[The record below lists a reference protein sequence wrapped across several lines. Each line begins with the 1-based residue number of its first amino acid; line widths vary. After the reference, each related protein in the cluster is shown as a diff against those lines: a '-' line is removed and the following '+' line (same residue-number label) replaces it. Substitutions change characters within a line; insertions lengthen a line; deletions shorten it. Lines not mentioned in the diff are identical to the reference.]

1 MKNLLTLAI
10 ILSSATAFATRSR
23 MNALG
28 NSAHLSDVNTV
39 YGNPADMMS
48 YKDSLTL
55 ETGSTILTYVNQP
68 VPGAAVV
75 QAGPGNGAEGLL
87 IRSMGDAKMGLSL
100 GHDNAM
106 VFAHRSLMDTNTAT
120 ADIDRS
126 TVLTQQNPFVLL
138 YAAKSGDMAWGA
150 SLEYSNH
157 NNKTTSAE
165 AKESSMAIN
174 LGARTSMWDAAA
186 NVLLTNTWE
195 KGTAATTKS
204 EFKGNSGFSIS
215 GGYNASSDLYVYGN
229 VTSGGF
235 KSTNTAANVSTDG
248 VAFDQMDYKL
258 GVVSTMKQDA
268 NEFFYGVALA
278 STSLQQKTAAITP
291 AAQKTTAM
299 SLPLIIGL
307 EADAN
312 SWLTLR
318 GSVTQTVL
326 INDSKTAPDG
336 GGAASPDLSPGAN
349 NTTFAAGTSL
359 KLNAVTLDGTILTGG
374 SQDLNAGAG
383 KLFTQVGLTYNF

>member
-10 ILSSATAFATRSR
+10 ILTSATAFATRSR

-28 NSAHLSDVNTV
+28 NSAHLVDVNTA

-55 ETGSTILTYVNQP
+55 ETGKTNLAYPADATTSV
-68 VPGAAVV
+68 
-75 QAGPGNGAEGLL
+75 GAEGLL

-106 VFAHRSLMDTNTAT
+106 VFSQRSMMDTNLAT
-120 ADIDRS
+120 SAADN
-126 TVLTQQNPFVLL
+126 TGVLTQQNPFAYF
-138 YAAKSGDMAWGA
+138 YAAKAGDMAWGA

-157 NNKTTSAE
+157 NNKTLNAE
-165 AKESSMAIN
+165 AKESSMAVN
-174 LGARTSMWDAAA
+174 LGARTPIWDAAV

-195 KGTAATTKS
+195 SGTAAATKN
-204 EFKGNSGFSIS
+204 EFKGNTGFAIS
-215 GGYNASSDLYVYGN
+215 GGYYMSSDLYIYGN

-235 KSTNTAANVSTDG
+235 KSTITTANVGTDG
-248 VAFDQMDYKL
+248 VAYDQMDYKL
-258 GVVSTMKQDA
+258 GVVSTVKQDA

-278 STSLQQKTAAITP
+278 STSMKQKTAAIAP
-291 AAQKTTAM
+291 AAQKSSTMA
-299 SLPLIIGL
+299 LPLIIGL
-307 EADAN
+307 ETDAA

-326 INDSKTAPDG
+326 INDDKVAPDVG
-336 GGAASPDLSPGAN
+336 NPTKDLSPGDN
-349 NTTFAAGTSL
+349 NTKFAAGAGL
-359 KLNAVTLDGTILTGG
+359 KLNAVTLDGTILANG
-374 SQDLNAGAG
+374 SQALNAGTG
-383 KLFTQVGLTYNF
+383 NLFTQVGLTYNF